1 MDEVAVDEGGLR
13 KEFFQLI
20 SHDLLN
26 PQYGMFKEYSESR
39 LIWFNDDPLV
49 SCSTCLMRI
58 TVQVIYSTNVRV
70 ELSMYVLVS
79 LRLLLLMPIPTS
91 IFGLLRRL
99 SMITTIECFSWSGS
113 CAVSPSTTTH

>member
-1 MDEVAVDEGGLR
+1 MPTFVWNQVVFVDEVAVDEGGLR

-49 SCSTCLMRI
+49 RCSTFRCE
-58 TVQVIYSTNVRV
+58 
-70 ELSMYVLVS
+70 EL
-79 LRLLLLMPIPTS
+79 
-91 IFGLLRRL
+91 
-99 SMITTIECFSWSGS
+99 
-113 CAVSPSTTTH
+113 